1 MIDGGQALLVEIEGP
16 TAPPAVTPLPT
27 GHYTWVT
34 HSEQIKSQADID
46 YLAEELRG
54 VADDLNRVLVH
65 VVVEGA
71 LSLEERQYFNEQI
84 GEGVSAAFCFM
95 HVNDRH
101 LFPQPTPED
110 LDQIDRSGFVR
121 TAADELKRKTEEGSE
136 TERDIAA
143 EALQRLYIEHMKLE
157 AGRR

>member
-1 MIDGGQALLVEIEGP
+1 M
-16 TAPPAVTPLPT
+16 
-27 GHYTWVT
+27 
-34 HSEQIKSQADID
+34 
-46 YLAEELRG
+46 
-54 VADDLNRVLVH
+54 
-65 VVVEGA
+65 
-71 LSLEERQYFNEQI
+71 EERQYFNEQI
-84 GEGVSAAFCFM
+84 VEGVSAAFCFM
-95 HVNDRH
+95 RVNDRR

-110 LDQIDRSGFVR
+110 LDQIDRTGFVR